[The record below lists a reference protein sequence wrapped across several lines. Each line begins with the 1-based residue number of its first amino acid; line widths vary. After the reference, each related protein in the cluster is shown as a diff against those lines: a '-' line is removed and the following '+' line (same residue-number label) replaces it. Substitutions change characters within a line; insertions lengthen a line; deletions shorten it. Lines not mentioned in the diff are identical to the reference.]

1 MQKYLRHATPWL
13 IYAVAALALP
23 NIVLCAT
30 EHMPWWA
37 CAANV
42 LLPVPVY
49 ALLLTLARKPGKAV
63 LMCFPIVFFA
73 AFQIVLI
80 FLYGR
85 GVIAVDMFLNLVTTN
100 PGEAMELLD
109 NLVPAIAFVVAV
121 YVPLIVV
128 AAVSWRRGVECR
140 PECRRR
146 VRRWSLVFAACG
158 LAVVAMCRVC
168 GAGDDVADADEGNG
182 SPCFAYRVT
191 DHLYP
196 VNVIYNLWIAVQ
208 RTRATAHYRSAV
220 ATFRFGARPTHAA
233 DSSEVYVLVVGETAR
248 AVNFQLYGYSRP
260 TTPLL
265 AATPGI
271 DVFRGVTSQSN
282 TTHKSVPM
290 ILSAATAS
298 DHDRLYRE
306 KSIISAFREAGFHTV
321 FLSAQRP
328 NHSFI
333 DFFGQEADE
342 WRFAEGQNAAQSGDM
357 QLLPSVA
364 KVLNC
369 RRRKQLIVMHTYGS
383 HFNYRDRYPRS
394 QAYFRPDAPSTA
406 AASNRAALLN
416 AYDNTIRQTDRL
428 LHSIITLLNRRGC
441 AAAMIYTS
449 DHGENIFDDPRQRFL
464 HASPVPSFFDTN
476 VPLIVWTSPSY
487 RRQYNKEAEAL
498 QRNRDKGAES
508 SVSVFHT
515 MLQLAGIAAPQR
527 NDTLSLA
534 STCYRMRRRRYLDD
548 HDRAVTFSVA
558 GMTHL
563 DFLQF
568 RRHRTTGY

>member
-13 IYAVAALALP
+13 VYAIAALALP
-23 NIVLCAT
+23 NIALCAT

-42 LLPVPVY
+42 LLPVAVY
-49 ALLLTLARKPGKAV
+49 ALLITLVRKPGKAV
-63 LMCFPIVFFA
+63 WMCFPLVFFA
-73 AFQIVLI
+73 AFQTVLL

-109 NLVPAIAFVVAV
+109 NLVPAIAVVVAV
-121 YVPLIVV
+121 YLPLLAV
-128 AAVSWRRGVECR
+128 AAVAWRRGIEWR
-140 PECRRR
+140 PDYRRR
-146 VRRWSLVFAACG
+146 VRRWALCVAACG
-158 LAVVAMCRVC
+158 LAVVSVCRLC
-168 GAGDDVADADEGNG
+168 APGDDAADADEGNA
-182 SPCFAYRVT
+182 PTRFAYRVT

-196 VNVIYNLWIAVQ
+196 VNVLYNLWLAVQ
-208 RTRATAHYRSAV
+208 RTRATAHYRAVV

-233 DSSEVYVLVVGETAR
+233 DSSEVYVLVIGETAR
-248 AVNFQLYGYSRP
+248 AVNFQLYGYARP

-290 ILSAATAS
+290 LLSAATAS
-298 DHDRLYRE
+298 HHDRLYRE
-306 KSIISAFREAGFHTV
+306 KGLIAAFREAGFHTV
-321 FLSAQRP
+321 FLSAQKP

-342 WRFAEGQNAAQSGDM
+342 WQFAEDLDAAQPGDM
-357 QLLPSVA
+357 QLLA
-364 KVLNC
+364 CAARVLDC
-369 RRRKQLIVMHTYGS
+369 RRRKQLIVLHTYGS

-406 AASNRAALLN
+406 AADNRPALIN

-428 LHSIITLLNRRGC
+428 LHSLITMLTRRGC

-449 DHGENIFDDPRQRFL
+449 DHGENIFDDRRQRFL

-476 VPLIVWTSPSY
+476 VPLIIWTSPSY
-487 RRQYNKEAEAL
+487 RRQYRQEASAL
-498 QRNRDKGAES
+498 QANCNKGAES

-515 MLQLAGIAAPQR
+515 MLQMAGIDALQR

-534 STCYRMRRRRYLDD
+534 SSCYSMRRRRYLDD
-548 HDRAVTFSVA
+548 HDRAVTFRAA
-558 GMTHL
+558 GMTEL
-563 DFLQF
+563 DFQQF